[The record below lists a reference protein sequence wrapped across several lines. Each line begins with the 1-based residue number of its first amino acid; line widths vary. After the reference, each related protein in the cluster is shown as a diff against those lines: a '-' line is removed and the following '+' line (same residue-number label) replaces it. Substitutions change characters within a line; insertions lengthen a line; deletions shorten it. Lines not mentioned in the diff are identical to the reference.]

1 MNQIMWAEPVI
12 ADLKQMVERRAQR
25 LRREADLA
33 LSRFGRALIRNITR
47 VAGFE
52 GVYALERG
60 GLRVFFRH
68 DVQTEAV
75 TILKVQDVRTPR
87 VTHARRRAASG
98 REISIALDEGLIG
111 LAKEEM
117 KRGQIGEAEE
127 QICLRRLA
135 ALALGQYLR
144 ERGVDRVTSETGY
157 MADPRL
163 ATLLGLAEVDVAG
176 MSVSVCAEIDKATNR
191 AHVPRVPFET
201 GFISD
206 YYVFAEVAEDLSRV
220 RFLGFITDEELEES
234 QEQRAKS
241 REPRAESKE
250 QEPSAI
256 GDGRRTTYEV
266 RLDQL
271 REMAE
276 LESQLRAKSQEP
288 RVIEGIPLFAEA
300 SDLEGALT
308 SQQLGQ
314 QLFGEMPHESAR
326 DFHFS
331 WLKGWL
337 STDDERRYLGHVFGC
352 AECRTELLNFMVLR
366 EELEELHATVSP
378 APVAEL
384 AVAEPH
390 PLARREVPETAEL
403 APVVKGELVV
413 LPVGPLARLRN
424 AIERTLSASW
434 AWAREHPMPA
444 ATSVAFAA
452 AALFLLTMFF
462 KTAEVNEQQL
472 RRART
477 PHVVKVTAESKPGTS
492 LERIPSVLTISN
504 AQGDVLYTE
513 SFPANTGLVVHE
525 KPVDLNGDGYLE
537 VVFALGSR
545 ENPATT
551 GRVFVYSFDE
561 AFLTGQRDRPLMAP
575 PYNTYHQLEYSYF
588 PTAWSGSSFV
598 DKLIVDDLW
607 QNGGQ
612 KIVLIWRDVLYAG
625 SALTVLSLPGKIE
638 EGLVRE
644 AEYIHPGHIRHLE
657 VVPIGEQKKI
667 LIAGM
672 NNALRGTQL
681 PFGQPDLYYS
691 FIALLDPH
699 QIWGEAPPYLQ
710 NEQGKGSQ
718 EWYGYFTPTGFRLG
732 APRLVDIDADGQEEI
747 LVEVVYQSDHVPSL
761 GANPYTTFY
770 LDPTGRLIKE
780 ELGDFP
786 PPKRATY
793 HLYDSSQV
801 WWLGREEY
809 ERRYAA
815 SRRAR
820 GS

>member
-1 MNQIMWAEPVI
+1 MGGIVWTASAI
-12 ADLKQMVERRAQR
+12 ADLRQMDKRRAER

-33 LSRFGRALIRNITR
+33 LSRFGRALIRNI
-47 VAGFE
+47 APASGFE
-52 GVYALERG
+52 GVYVLERG
-60 GLRVFFRH
+60 GLRVFFR
-68 DVQTEAV
+68 DDAEAETV
-75 TILKVQDVRTPR
+75 TILKAVDVRT
-87 VTHARRRAASG
+87 ARRPGDGARESPAAG
-98 REISIALDEGLIG
+98 RRGAPRGEITDALSESPVGSAGDEMVRSWLEQAQEQML
-111 LAKEEM
+111 LA
-117 KRGQIGEAEE
+117 
-127 QICLRRLA
+127 RLA
-135 ALALGQYLR
+135 AVELGEYLQ
-144 ERGVDRVTSETGY
+144 EKDVGRVTTDTAL
-157 MADPRL
+157 MADPDL
-163 ATLLGLAEVDVAG
+163 AMLLGLAEVDVAG
-176 MSVSVCAEIDKATNR
+176 MRVGVCTTLGEAAS
-191 AHVPRVPFET
+191 HVQVPRAGFDA
-201 GFISD
+201 GFICD
-206 YYVFAEVAEDLSRV
+206 YYVFAQVADDLGSV
-220 RFLGFITDEELEES
+220 QFLGFITDDDLEAIREQTAES
-234 QEQRAKS
+234 QK
-241 REPRAESKE
+241 PLTTDHG
-250 QEPSAI
+250 P
-256 GDGRRTTYEV
+256 RTTYKIG
-266 RLDQL
+266 LDQL
-271 REMAE
+271 ADMAE
-276 LESQLRAKSQEP
+276 LENELRAKSEEQ
-288 RVIEGIPLFAEA
+288 RII
-300 SDLEGALT
+300 DLSGKQVGATLVFPDVGDLGGSLT

-314 QLFGEMPHESAR
+314 ELFGEMDHESAR
-326 DFHFS
+326 DLHLS
-331 WLKGWL
+331 WLRGWL
-337 STDDERRYLGHVFGC
+337 EPEEERQYIGHVFGC

-366 EELEELHATVSP
+366 EGLEELHATVSP

-434 AWAREHPMPA
+434 AWARQHPVPAA

-477 PHVVKVTAESKPGTS
+477 PHAVKVTAESKPGTS

-575 PYNTYHQLEYSYF
+575 PFNTYHQLQYSYF
-588 PTAWSGSSFV
+588 PTPWSGSSVV
-598 DKLIVDDLW
+598 DKLIVDDLL
-607 QNGGQ
+607 QNGEQ

-638 EGLVRE
+638 DGLVRE

-747 LVEVVYQSDHVPSL
+747 LVEVVYQSDHLPSL

-793 HLYDSSQV
+793 HLYDSRKI
-801 WWLGREEY
+801 GRASCR
-809 ERRYAA
+809 ERV
-815 SRRAR
+815 
-820 GS
+820 